1 MSELCNLKSNDYS
14 FIIYYEV
21 KGILRK
27 GRLGSEP
34 GRKPKEVL

>member
-1 MSELCNLKSNDYS
+1 MSKLFNLKSNDYR

-27 GRLGSEP
+27 GRLGSGP
-34 GRKPKEVL
+34 GRKPREVL